1 MPLVAAPRQLKAI
14 GNAAF
19 VSLLLNDDAEW
30 PNISSANDPCTLAG
44 LGPLGTALAAA
55 FDLVP
60 SLSEVGDAAVAAGL
74 APPLKKK
81 SPFGRR
87 QRGIAACTLRYF
99 PRRRRRV

>member
-44 LGPLGTALAAA
+44 LGPLGTGLAAA

-60 SLSEVGDAAVAAGL
+60 SFSEVGAAAVAAEG
-74 APPLKKK
+74 APPL
-81 SPFGRR
+81 
-87 QRGIAACTLRYF
+87 
-99 PRRRRRV
+99 